1 MIREQDHLRGE
12 ASQWLDMYFFRIQIL
27 FLIVQNCTVLFFYS
41 FDVEVAY
48 VSLRDLATY
57 WLEVVV
63 HM

>member
-1 MIREQDHLRGE
+1 
-12 ASQWLDMYFFRIQIL
+12 MYFFRIQIL